1 MTILAR
7 RTRRFFLLSEE
18 PEPPPPSAPL
28 LIEAGPVLLAESGV
42 ELLTE

>member
-1 MTILAR
+1 MARAR
-7 RTRRFFLLSEE
+7 RRRLFFGGAVV
-18 PEPPPPSAPL
+18 EPPPASAPL